1 MADTTS
7 MSAPTE
13 REFLLGVLKGNVEAV
28 RFVEVL
34 GQISQ
39 IFDDLVDAPESVT
52 VATKHEL
59 MWLCLLVLPN
69 QPFYLANQSAFSA
82 IIAANL
88 FDWIAA
94 TQLERGMAPD
104 RRIAFVIRDNL
115 AQIVTYSAMLVGGP
129 EHASATAAEVRRFV
143 HDESWAD
150 YLLSLG
156 EN

>member
-1 MADTTS
+1 MGAQ
-7 MSAPTE
+7 TE
-13 REFLLGVLKGNVEAV
+13 HDFLLGILKGDADAV

-34 GQISQ
+34 GRISQ
-39 IFDDLVDAPESVT
+39 IFDDLVDEPESVT
-52 VATKHEL
+52 AAIKHEL

-69 QPFYLANQSAFSA
+69 QPFYLANQSALSA
-82 IIAANL
+82 IMAVNL

-104 RRIAFVIRDNL
+104 RRVAFVIRDNL
-115 AQIVTYSAMLVGGP
+115 AQIVTYAAMLVGGP

-156 EN
+156 ES